1 MEPGDLY
8 WTMIKPHWK
17 RVAIYEGGDP
27 FLREYARTP
36 EAARNLLTAHWCQSE
51 VCNGGPHLFFFN
63 PTGVLA
69 PEAAI
74 GHEAIGLPGL
84 GSVVRRAV
92 EFFDPLF
99 PREEEERQRAL
110 KITR

>member
-1 MEPGDLY
+1 
-8 WTMIKPHWK
+8 MIKPHWK
-17 RVAIYEGGDP
+17 RVTIYEGGDP

-74 GHEAIGLPGL
+74 GYEAIGLPGA
-84 GSVVRRAV
+84 RICC
-92 EFFDPLF
+92 
-99 PREEEERQRAL
+99 Q
-110 KITR
+110 TRCRIF